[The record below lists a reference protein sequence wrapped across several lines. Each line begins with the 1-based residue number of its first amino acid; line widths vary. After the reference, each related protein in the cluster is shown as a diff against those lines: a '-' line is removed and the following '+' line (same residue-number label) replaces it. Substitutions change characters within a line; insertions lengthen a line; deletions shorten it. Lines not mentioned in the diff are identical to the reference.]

1 MQTLAFE
8 GPPGVAANAATQDNV
23 LPRFPAALP
32 SFPRDAVAR
41 IERLARSATTSAP
54 AEPRDWR
61 LVFERHTPHFIEPL
75 MGWTGDRD
83 PLAQLELR
91 FPTLEAAVGYAQRQ
105 GLRYTVRH
113 DARSRRACEQLAR
126 RRRAFSDAM
135 LGRLGLC
142 GLQGMYGQA
151 MANADASPP
160 PPAEPG
166 AQSSAMDVVQNPH
179 LSLDEKRSILMNRAF
194 DEYEHGERASGAD
207 GTRWSRLK
215 EIDEALLELERD
227 PEAGS

>member
-1 MQTLAFE
+1 MQTLMQNVASE
-8 GPPGVAANAATQDNV
+8 GATGAAANAASHDKV

-41 IERLARSATTSAP
+41 IERLSRSAMTSAP
-54 AEPRDWR
+54 SEPRDWR
-61 LVFERHTPHFIEPL
+61 LVFERRTPPFIEPL

-113 DARSRRACEQLAR
+113 DARSRQAYEQVAR

-160 PPAEPG
+160 PATKPD
-166 AQSSAMDVVQNPH
+166 AQYR
-179 LSLDEKRSILMNRAF
+179 E
-194 DEYEHGERASGAD
+194 
-207 GTRWSRLK
+207 
-215 EIDEALLELERD
+215 
-227 PEAGS
+227 